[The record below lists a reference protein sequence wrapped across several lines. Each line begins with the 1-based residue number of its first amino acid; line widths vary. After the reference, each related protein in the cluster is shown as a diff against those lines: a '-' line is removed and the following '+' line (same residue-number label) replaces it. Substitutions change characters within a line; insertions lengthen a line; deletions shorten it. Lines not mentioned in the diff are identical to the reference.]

1 MDTTVFFQMIPIL
14 ALGVYVIYLSYYYAA
29 PTFWLK
35 VMLFYAHIRYPGIDI
50 RFIGSK
56 ATVKFTDGE
65 GEHVL
70 ERPLEV
76 DLTSRFLASHVC
88 AVFRGMLRDIR
99 KGSYLNIDSMTEG
112 GAEHAADGLRT
123 GEEPG
128 QPGRQS
134 TEEDLP

>member
-1 MDTTVFFQMIPIL
+1 MDTSVFFQMIPIL

-35 VMLFYAHIRYPGIDI
+35 VMMFYAHIRHPGIDI
-50 RFIGSK
+50 RFVGAK
-56 ATVKFTDGE
+56 ATVTIIDAD

-76 DLTSRFLASHVC
+76 DLSSRFLASHVC

-99 KGSYLNIDSMTEG
+99 KETCLISDSMNEG
-112 GAEHAADGLRT
+112 GAEHAENGLRT
-123 GEEPG
+123 GQGPG
-128 QPGRQS
+128 RPGRQG
-134 TEEDLP
+134 TEEDRD